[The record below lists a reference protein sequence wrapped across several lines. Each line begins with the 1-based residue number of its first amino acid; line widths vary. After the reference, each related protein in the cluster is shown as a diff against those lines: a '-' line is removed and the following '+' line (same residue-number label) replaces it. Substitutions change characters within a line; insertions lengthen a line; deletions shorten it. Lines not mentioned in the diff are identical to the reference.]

1 MLTLLMSFIGLAIS
15 YKIPIKNPELA
26 RQMAKD
32 QARREHFGRW

>member
-1 MLTLLMSFIGLAIS
+1 MLTLLMSFAGLAWS
-15 YKIPIKNPELA
+15 YSRPVKNPVLA